1 MVWGQVPRCR
11 RLCRPRPLLLALV
24 VAICLFCQTLTPL
37 MSSSILSAVVN
48 GIAPSKLTKT
58 QQGRYKEVPPSGTR
72 CFLPGS
78 NSQTVKK
85 IDDSMLKYFGSHTR
99 RAILFAPPAHRE
111 TDLQLCQRILAKH
124 GYTVT
129 VLRNR
134 RLMED
139 PRHAGPYHSGITPW
153 DLLICLSSRK
163 NNGPGCIQIGDL
175 HHLEL
180 FQKVNV
186 LPEIQQFLC
195 RKEGLCQITRA
206 FPDLQ
211 LPVVTPEC
219 SSQPGLSRANNT
231 SNMSQDSEST
241 YKTHTDHLQ
250 HWWKQRTS
258 SQLNE
263 VSASPDHKNILKAQD
278 LSVIIKAYV
287 LVTSLTP
294 LRAFIYSTAT
304 VWHPPKKK
312 HFSIKLQK
320 FFEIFFRKSSPQQAF
335 NNMKESIS
343 KLLLVTEVFSES
355 SASGPNSLNHCSQCF
370 QMLTFDIGF
379 STSIYPVVLKVH
391 ENFDFQDEDESNIQ
405 DKTFKEFLFEDTFK
419 FLFSN
424 ESSTSSFMEALQK
437 IYGSTVNKDGTYHRE
452 DEQCL
457 SLEEI
462 NSIITFMKELKS
474 LGQFELLFPSAAPRI
489 QTLLRDLYHM
499 VDPMR
504 RLGSVLTVHWLL
516 SSLLEQ
522 FQFMTKEAHTS
533 LSQWR
538 SKKNSSNS
546 SQTIMKWLQP
556 RNSPQ
561 ENASPKQNIPFDF
574 KKNHEALLYSSKTKE
589 RQCSYDKDTL
599 SHIRQIFTSPQL
611 DLNPHFNPK
620 IKEYYAEV
628 PFDMVTVKIGAEP
641 SNCQCQVHLDEKK
654 GPSFANYPLGL
665 GLNKVIILVTDGSQP
680 SPQVVS
686 SYKITIYR
694 EDRPSLPLFDDY
706 MMCGFVQDCGSRIRP
721 EESCGLQPLSHEY
734 LSAISQTVFKTCE
747 AGDTKGQWIVP
758 CLSCSDNRTCDWRA
772 ITWQPHGCRHSVLAK
787 PELQRCVE
795 GRRILF
801 IGDST
806 NRGMMYYLIER
817 VNKTLQEWQKTH
829 DVKCYHNIN
838 EGKTFI
844 SYSYY
849 PQFWMN
855 ASQRPTFEKALEQL
869 LHRSR
874 PLENTDQ
881 TVLIVG
887 GVQWLNSNHLQI
899 IQKVLNRENL
909 SNILVI
915 IKSIGMGFHLPVD
928 GIHSLSQAEVQ
939 NLWNENLVILDTA
952 KNFGYEVVDTFV
964 ITMGRYKEFLQGKC
978 GCHFHE
984 VVKSNPSEESPQRTM
999 TLSRHYT
1006 LGKYFSSQSKPS
1018 QPQDS
1023 AADSQSPYHVRGPI
1037 NQVYSEILLSR
1048 LCASKRDLVST

>member
-1 MVWGQVPRCR
+1 MVCGQVPRCR
-11 RLCRPRPLLLALV
+11 RLCRPRPFLLALV
-24 VAICLFCQTLTPL
+24 VALCLFCQTLTPL
-37 MSSSILSAVVN
+37 MTSSILSAVVN
-48 GIAPSKLTKT
+48 GIAPNKLTKT
-58 QQGRYKEVPPSGTR
+58 QQGRYKEVSPSTIH

-78 NSQTVKK
+78 NSETVKK
-85 IDDSMLKYFGSHTR
+85 IDVSILQYFGSHTR
-99 RAILFAPPAHRE
+99 RAVLYAPAAHHEMDR
-111 TDLQLCQRILAKH
+111 QLYQRILAKH

-129 VLRNR
+129 VLENR
-134 RLMED
+134 RLVED
-139 PRHAGPYHSGITPW
+139 LRHEGPYHSGMTPW
-153 DLLICLSSRK
+153 DLFICLSSRR
-163 NNGPGCIQIGDL
+163 NGGTGCFQTEDL
-175 HHLEL
+175 RNLEL
-180 FQKVNV
+180 FQKVNL
-186 LPEIQQFLC
+186 LPEIQHFLC
-195 RKEGLCQITRA
+195 RKEGLCQITKA
-206 FPDLQ
+206 FSDLQ
-211 LPVVTPEC
+211 LPLVTPDC
-219 SSQPGLSRANNT
+219 SGQPGLSRASTARNV
-231 SNMSQDSEST
+231 SQGST
-241 YKTHTDHLQ
+241 ITEQARASHPQ
-250 HWWKQRTS
+250 HWWKQSMSTKLNQVSTTS
-258 SQLNE
+258 
-263 VSASPDHKNILKAQD
+263 DHKDILKAQD

-294 LRAFIYSTAT
+294 LRAFIHSTTT

-312 HFSIKLQK
+312 HFTIKLK
-320 FFEIFFRKSSPQQAF
+320 SFFEIFFRNSSPQQAF
-335 NNMKESIS
+335 NNMKEAIN
-343 KLLLVTEVFSES
+343 KLLLITEVFSKS
-355 SASGPNSLNHCSQCF
+355 SASGPNSFNRCSQCF

-379 STSIYPVVLKVH
+379 SMSIHPVVLKVH
-391 ENFDFQDEDESNIQ
+391 ENFDFQVENESTIQ
-405 DKTFKEFLFEDTFK
+405 DQISKELLFEDTFK
-419 FLFSN
+419 FLLSN
-424 ESSTSSFMEALQK
+424 ESSTSSFIEALQK
-437 IYGSTVNKDGTYHRE
+437 IYGSSVSKDGTYNRE
-452 DEQCL
+452 DEQCF
-457 SLEEI
+457 SLEQI
-462 NSIITFMKELKS
+462 NSIITFIKELKS
-474 LGQFELLFPSAAPRI
+474 LGQFELLFPSSAPKI
-489 QTLLRDLYHM
+489 QMLLHDLYRM

-504 RLGSVLTVHWLL
+504 RLNSVLTVHWLL
-516 SSLLEQ
+516 SSVLQQ
-522 FQFMTKEAHTS
+522 FQFMTKEAHTNLS
-533 LSQWR
+533 EWQLSQ
-538 SKKNSSNS
+538 
-546 SQTIMKWLQP
+546 
-556 RNSPQ
+556 
-561 ENASPKQNIPFDF
+561 ENMSPKQNVPSDF
-574 KKNHEALLYSSKTKE
+574 RKNHEALHYSSKTGE

-599 SHIRQIFTSPQL
+599 SHIRQIFTSPLL
-611 DLNPHFNPK
+611 DLNPQFNPK
-620 IKEYYAEV
+620 IREYYAEV

-641 SNCQCQVHLDEKK
+641 SNCQCHVHLDDKN
-654 GPSFANYPLGL
+654 GPSNANYPLGL
-665 GLNKVIILVTDGSQP
+665 GLNKVIILLTDDSQP
-680 SPQVVS
+680 SPEVVS

-706 MMCGFVQDCGSRIRP
+706 MMCGFVQDCASKIRP

-734 LSAISQTVFKTCE
+734 LSAISQTMFKTCE

-758 CLSCSDNRTCDWRA
+758 CLSCSDNRTCDWRE
-772 ITWQPHGCRHSVLAK
+772 ITWQPHGCRYSVLAK

-855 ASQRPTFEKALEQL
+855 ANQRPTFEKALEQL
-869 LHRSR
+869 LQRSR

-915 IKSIGMGFHLPVD
+915 VKSIGMGFHLPVD

-939 NLWNENLVILDTA
+939 NLWNENLIILDTA
-952 KNFGYEVVDTFV
+952 KNLGYEVVDTFV

-984 VVKSNPSEESPQRTM
+984 VVKSNPSEERPHITM

-1006 LGKYFSSQSKPS
+1006 LGKYFGSQSKPS
-1018 QPQDS
+1018 ELQDY
-1023 AADSQSPYHVRGPI
+1023 ATNSQSPYHVRGPI

-1048 LCASKRDLVST
+1048 LCANKREFVST

>member
-1 MVWGQVPRCR
+1 MVCGQVPRCR
-11 RLCRPRPLLLALV
+11 RLCRPRPFLLALV

-37 MSSSILSAVVN
+37 MTSSILSAVVH
-48 GIAPSKLTKT
+48 GIAPSKVTKT
-58 QQGRYKEVPPSGTR
+58 QQGRYKEVSPSTTH

-78 NSQTVKK
+78 NPQAVRK
-85 IDDSMLKYFGSHTR
+85 IDDSILQYFGSHTR
-99 RAILFAPPAHRE
+99 RAVLYAPPDHRE
-111 TDLQLCQRILAKH
+111 TERQLYHRILVKH

-129 VLRNR
+129 LLENR

-139 PRHAGPYHSGITPW
+139 PRHGGPYHSGISPW

-163 NNGPGCIQIGDL
+163 NDGTGCIQSNDL

-180 FQKVNV
+180 FQKVNL
-186 LPEIQQFLC
+186 LPEIQHFLC
-195 RKEGLCQITRA
+195 RKEGLCQITKA
-206 FPDLQ
+206 FSDLQ
-211 LPVVTPEC
+211 LPVITPEC
-219 SSQPGLSRANNT
+219 SGQPGLSKGSSA
-231 SNMSQDSEST
+231 SNVSQGDEST
-241 YKTHTDHLQ
+241 DKTRAAHLRY
-250 HWWKQRTS
+250 WWKQSTS
-258 SQLNE
+258 TKLNQ
-263 VSASPDHKNILKAQD
+263 VSASPSHKDILKAQD

-294 LRAFIYSTAT
+294 LRAFIHSTAT

-312 HFSIKLQK
+312 HFSVKLQR
-320 FFEIFFRKSSPQQAF
+320 FFEIFFKSSSPQQAF
-335 NNMKESIS
+335 NNMKEAIS
-343 KLLLVTEVFSES
+343 KLLLITEVVSES
-355 SASGPNSLNHCSQCF
+355 SASGPNYFNQCSQCF

-379 STSIYPVVLKVH
+379 GTSIYPVVLEVH
-391 ENFDFQDEDESNIQ
+391 ENFEFQDDNESNIQ
-405 DKTFKEFLFEDTFK
+405 DQAFKEFLFEDTFK
-419 FLFSN
+419 FLLSN
-424 ESSTSSFMEALQK
+424 ESSTSSFIEALQK
-437 IYGSTVNKDGTYHRE
+437 IYGSTVNKDRIYQRE

-457 SLEEI
+457 PLGEI
-462 NSIITFMKELKS
+462 NSMITFIKELKS
-474 LGQFELLFPSAAPRI
+474 LGHFELLFPSAAPKI

-522 FQFMTKEAHTS
+522 FQFMNKAPHPN
-533 LSQWR
+533 LSEWR
-538 SKKNSSNS
+538 SKKNSRNS

-556 RNSPQ
+556 RNSSQ
-561 ENASPKQNIPFDF
+561 EKASPKQNVPSDF
-574 KKNHEALLYSSKTKE
+574 RKNHEALHYSSKTKE
-589 RQCSYDKDTL
+589 RQCNYDKDTL

-611 DLNPHFNPK
+611 ELNPQFNPK

-665 GLNKVIILVTDGSQP
+665 GLNKIVVLVTDDSQP

-758 CLSCSDNRTCDWRA
+758 CLSCSDNRTCDWRE
-772 ITWQPHGCRHSVLAK
+772 ITWQPHGCRYPVLAK

-817 VNKTLQEWQKTH
+817 VNQTLQEWQKTH

-855 ASQRPTFEKALEQL
+855 ANQRPTFEKALEQL
-869 LHRSR
+869 LQRSR

-939 NLWNENLVILDTA
+939 NLWNENLLILDTA

-984 VVKSNPSEESPQRTM
+984 VVKSNPSEESPHITM

-1006 LGKYFSSQSKPS
+1006 RGKYFSSQSKPS
-1018 QPQDS
+1018 QLQDYS
-1023 AADSQSPYHVRGPI
+1023 TNSQSPYHVRGPI

-1048 LCASKRDLVST
+1048 LC

>member
-1 MVWGQVPRCR
+1 MVCGQVPRCR
-11 RLCRPRPLLLALV
+11 RLCRPRPFLLALV

-37 MSSSILSAVVN
+37 MTSSFLSAVVN
-48 GIAPSKLTKT
+48 GISPNKQTKM
-58 QQGRYKEVPPSGTR
+58 QQGRYKVSTSNTH
-72 CFLPGS
+72 CFLPVS
-78 NSQTVKK
+78 NAQTVKK
-85 IDDSMLKYFGSHTR
+85 IEESILQYFGSHTR
-99 RAILFAPPAHRE
+99 RAVLYAPPAHSKIER
-111 TDLQLCQRILAKH
+111 QICQRILAQR

-129 VLRNR
+129 VLENR
-134 RLMED
+134 RLTE
-139 PRHAGPYHSGITPW
+139 GPKHEGHYHSDLSPW

-163 NNGPGCIQIGDL
+163 TDGSSCFQIDDL
-175 HHLEL
+175 HHVEL
-180 FQKVNV
+180 FQKVNL
-186 LPEIQQFLC
+186 LPEIQHFLC
-195 RKEGLCQITRA
+195 RKEGLCKITKA
-206 FPDLQ
+206 FSELH
-211 LPVVTPEC
+211 LPIATLEC
-219 SSQPGLSRANNT
+219 SGHPGLSKASTT
-231 SNMSQDSEST
+231 SKMSQSWKSSD
-241 YKTHTDHLQ
+241 KTHTAHPWYLWNQ
-250 HWWKQRTS
+250 TNS
-258 SQLNE
+258 AQLNQL
-263 VSASPDHKNILKAQD
+263 SGPSDHKDILKAQD

-294 LRAFIYSTAT
+294 LRAFIHSTGT
-304 VWHPPKKK
+304 VWHPSKKK
-312 HFSIKLQK
+312 HFSVKLQR
-320 FFEIFFRKSSPQQAF
+320 FFEVFFKSSSPQQAF
-335 NNMKESIS
+335 NNMKEAIS
-343 KLLLVTEVFSES
+343 KLLLITEVFSES
-355 SASGPNSLNHCSQCF
+355 SASGPNSFNQCSQCF
-370 QMLTFDIGF
+370 QMLTFDIRF
-379 STSIYPVVLKVH
+379 NTSIYPVVLEVH
-391 ENFDFQDEDESNIQ
+391 DNFDFEDEDELNIQ
-405 DKTFKEFLFEDTFK
+405 DQTFREFLFEDTFK
-419 FLFSN
+419 FLLSN
-424 ESSTSSFMEALQK
+424 ETSTSSFIEALQN
-437 IYGSTVNKDGTYHRE
+437 IYGSTASKDGTYQKE

-462 NSIITFMKELKS
+462 NSINSFVKELKN

-489 QTLLRDLYHM
+489 QTLLQDLYRM

-516 SSLLEQ
+516 SSLLEK
-522 FQFMTKEAHTS
+522 FQFMTKESHTN
-533 LSQWR
+533 LTEWR
-538 SKKNSSNS
+538 SKKSSRNS
-546 SQTIMKWLQP
+546 SQTIVKWLKT
-556 RNSPQ
+556 RNSSP
-561 ENASPKQNIPFDF
+561 ENENIKRSAPFNLR
-574 KKNHEALLYSSKTKE
+574 KNQEALHYSSNTRE
-589 RQCSYDKDTL
+589 RRCSYDKDTL

-611 DLNPHFNPK
+611 DLNPQFNPR
-620 IKEYYAEV
+620 IKEYYTEV
-628 PFDMVTVKIGAEP
+628 PFDVVTVKIGAEP

-654 GPSFANYPLGL
+654 GPSIANYPLGL
-665 GLNKVIILVTDGSQP
+665 GLNKVIVLVTDDSQP

-734 LSAISQTVFKTCE
+734 LSAISQTMFKTCE

-758 CLSCSDNRTCDWRA
+758 CLSCSDNRTCDWRE
-772 ITWQPHGCRHSVLAK
+772 ITWQPHGCQYSVLAR
-787 PELQRCVE
+787 PELQQCVE

-817 VNKTLQEWQKTH
+817 VNETLQEWQKTH

-849 PQFWMN
+849 PQFWMSVN
-855 ASQRPTFEKALEQL
+855 ERPTFEKALEQL
-869 LHRSR
+869 LQRSR

-928 GIHSLSQAEVQ
+928 GIHSLSQTEVQ

-952 KNFGYEVVDTFV
+952 KNYGYEVVDTFV
-964 ITMGRYKEFLQGKC
+964 VTMGRYKEFLQGKC

-984 VVKSNPSEESPQRTM
+984 VVKSNPSEESPHITM
-999 TLSRHYT
+999 TLSKHYT
-1006 LGKYFSSQSKPS
+1006 LGKYISTQSKPS
-1018 QPQDS
+1018 QLQDY
-1023 AADSQSPYHVRGPI
+1023 ATNSQSPYHVRGPI

-1048 LCASKRDLVST
+1048 LCARRRKLVSK

>member
-1 MVWGQVPRCR
+1 
-11 RLCRPRPLLLALV
+11 
-24 VAICLFCQTLTPL
+24 
-37 MSSSILSAVVN
+37 
-48 GIAPSKLTKT
+48 
-58 QQGRYKEVPPSGTR
+58 
-72 CFLPGS
+72 FLIGDIS
-78 NSQTVKK
+78 
-85 IDDSMLKYFGSHTR
+85 
-99 RAILFAPPAHRE
+99 
-111 TDLQLCQRILAKH
+111 
-124 GYTVT
+124 
-129 VLRNR
+129 
-134 RLMED
+134 
-139 PRHAGPYHSGITPW
+139 PW

-163 NNGPGCIQIGDL
+163 NDGTGCIQIEDL

-180 FQKVNV
+180 FQKVNL
-186 LPEIQQFLC
+186 LPEIQHFLC
-195 RKEGLCQITRA
+195 RKEGLCQITKT
-206 FPDLQ
+206 FSDLQ
-211 LPVVTPEC
+211 LPVASPEC
-219 SSQPGLSRANNT
+219 SGQPGLPRASAT
-231 SNMSQDSEST
+231 SSVSQGGQSAGEARAARPR
-241 YKTHTDHLQ
+241 Y
-250 HWWKQRTS
+250 WWKRSASAQT
-258 SQLNE
+258 NW
-263 VSASPDHKNILKAQD
+263 VSASPDHKDILKAQD
-278 LSVIIKAYV
+278 FSVIIKAYV

-294 LRAFIYSTAT
+294 LRAFIHSTAT
-304 VWHPPKKK
+304 VWHPPKKN
-312 HFSIKLQK
+312 HFSVKLQR
-320 FFEIFFRKSSPQQAF
+320 FFEIFFKSSSPQQAF
-335 NNMKESIS
+335 SDMKEAIS
-343 KLLLVTEVFSES
+343 KLLLITEVFSES
-355 SASGPNSLNHCSQCF
+355 SASGPNSFSQCRQCF

-379 STSIYPVVLKVH
+379 GTSITPVVLEVH
-391 ENFDFQDEDESNIQ
+391 ENFDFQDDNESNIQ
-405 DKTFKEFLFEDTFK
+405 DQTFKEFLFEDTFK
-419 FLFSN
+419 LLLPN
-424 ESSTSSFMEALQK
+424 ESSTSSLIEALQK
-437 IYGSTVNKDGTYHRE
+437 IYGSAMTKDGTYHKD

-462 NSIITFMKELKS
+462 NSMITFIKELKS
-474 LGQFELLFPSAAPRI
+474 LGQFELLFPSAAPKI
-489 QTLLRDLYHM
+489 QTLLHDLYHM

-522 FQFMTKEAHTS
+522 FQFMTKEAHTN
-533 LSQWR
+533 LSEW
-538 SKKNSSNS
+538 NSS
-546 SQTIMKWLQP
+546 
-556 RNSPQ
+556 Q
-561 ENASPKQNIPFDF
+561 ENASPKQNVPSDSR
-574 KKNHEALLYSSKTKE
+574 KNHEALHYSSKTKE

-611 DLNPHFNPK
+611 DLNPQFNPK

-628 PFDMVTVKIGAEP
+628 PFDVVTVKIGAEP

-654 GPSFANYPLGL
+654 GPSIANYPLGL
-665 GLNKVIILVTDGSQP
+665 GLNKVIVLVTNDSQP
-680 SPQVVS
+680 KPQVVS

-758 CLSCSDNRTCDWRA
+758 CLSCSDNRTCDWRE
-772 ITWQPHGCRHSVLAK
+772 ITWQPHGCRYSVLAK

-795 GRRILF
+795 GRRSYLSFHPKILF

-855 ASQRPTFEKALEQL
+855 VNQRPTFEKALEQL
-869 LHRSR
+869 LQRSR

-939 NLWNENLVILDTA
+939 NLWNENLIILDTA

-984 VVKSNPSEESPQRTM
+984 VVKSNPPEKSPHITM

-1006 LGKYFSSQSKPS
+1006 LGKYFGSQSKPS
-1018 QPQDS
+1018 QLQDY
-1023 AADSQSPYHVRGPI
+1023 ATNSQSPYHVRGPI

-1048 LCASKRDLVST
+1048 LCASKREL

>member
-1 MVWGQVPRCR
+1 MVCGQVPRCR
-11 RLCRPRPLLLALV
+11 RLCRPRPFLLALV
-24 VAICLFCQTLTPL
+24 VALCLFCQTLTPL

-48 GIAPSKLTKT
+48 GIAPNKLTKT
-58 QQGRYKEVPPSGTR
+58 QQGRYKEVSPSTIH

-78 NSQTVKK
+78 NSETVKK
-85 IDDSMLKYFGSHTR
+85 IDVSILQYFGSHTR
-99 RAILFAPPAHRE
+99 RAVLYAPAAHHE
-111 TDLQLCQRILAKH
+111 TDRQLCQRILAKH

-129 VLRNR
+129 VLENR
-134 RLMED
+134 RLVED
-139 PRHAGPYHSGITPW
+139 LRHEGPYHSGMTPW
-153 DLLICLSSRK
+153 DLFICLSSRR
-163 NNGPGCIQIGDL
+163 NDGTGCFQTEDL
-175 HHLEL
+175 RNIEH
-180 FQKVNV
+180 FQKVNL
-186 LPEIQQFLC
+186 LPEIQHFLC
-195 RKEGLCQITRA
+195 RKEGLCQITKA
-206 FPDLQ
+206 FSDLQ
-211 LPVVTPEC
+211 LPLVTPDC
-219 SSQPGLSRANNT
+219 SGQPGLSKASTARNVSQGSTLTEQARA
-231 SNMSQDSEST
+231 S
-241 YKTHTDHLQ
+241 HPQ
-250 HWWKQRTS
+250 HWWKQSMSTKLNQVSTTS
-258 SQLNE
+258 
-263 VSASPDHKNILKAQD
+263 DHKDILKAQD

-294 LRAFIYSTAT
+294 LRAFIHSTTT

-312 HFSIKLQK
+312 HFTIKLK
-320 FFEIFFRKSSPQQAF
+320 RFFEIFFRNSSPQQAF
-335 NNMKESIS
+335 NNMKEAIN
-343 KLLLVTEVFSES
+343 KLLLITEVFSKS
-355 SASGPNSLNHCSQCF
+355 SASGPNSFNQCSQCF

-379 STSIYPVVLKVH
+379 SMSIHPVVLKVH
-391 ENFDFQDEDESNIQ
+391 ENFDFQVENESTIQ
-405 DKTFKEFLFEDTFK
+405 DQISKELLFEDTFK
-419 FLFSN
+419 FLLSN
-424 ESSTSSFMEALQK
+424 ESSTSSFIEALQK
-437 IYGSTVNKDGTYHRE
+437 IYGSSVTKDGTYNRE
-452 DEQCL
+452 DEQCF
-457 SLEEI
+457 SLEQI
-462 NSIITFMKELKS
+462 NSMITFIKELKS
-474 LGQFELLFPSAAPRI
+474 LGPFELLFPSSAPKI
-489 QTLLRDLYHM
+489 QMLLQDLYRM

-504 RLGSVLTVHWLL
+504 RLNSVLTVHWLL
-516 SSLLEQ
+516 SSVLQQ
-522 FQFMTKEAHTS
+522 FQFMNKEAHTNLS
-533 LSQWR
+533 EWQLSQ
-538 SKKNSSNS
+538 
-546 SQTIMKWLQP
+546 
-556 RNSPQ
+556 
-561 ENASPKQNIPFDF
+561 ENMSPKQNVPSDF
-574 KKNHEALLYSSKTKE
+574 RKNHEALHYSSKTGE

-611 DLNPHFNPK
+611 DLNPQFNPK
-620 IKEYYAEV
+620 IREYYAEV

-641 SNCQCQVHLDEKK
+641 SNCQCHVHLDDKN
-654 GPSFANYPLGL
+654 GPSNANYPLGL
-665 GLNKVIILVTDGSQP
+665 GLNKVIILLMDDSQP
-680 SPQVVS
+680 SPEVVS
-686 SYKITIYR
+686 SYRITIYR

-706 MMCGFVQDCGSRIRP
+706 MMCGFVQDCASKIRP

-747 AGDTKGQWIVP
+747 TGDTKGQWIVP
-758 CLSCSDNRTCDWRA
+758 CLSCSDNRTCDWRE
-772 ITWQPHGCRHSVLAK
+772 ITWQPHGCRYSVLAK

-855 ASQRPTFEKALEQL
+855 ANQRPTFEKALEQL
-869 LHRSR
+869 LQRSR

-915 IKSIGMGFHLPVD
+915 VKSIGMGFHLPVD

-939 NLWNENLVILDTA
+939 NLWNENLIILDTA
-952 KNFGYEVVDTFV
+952 KNLGYEVVDTFV

-984 VVKSNPSEESPQRTM
+984 VVKSNPSEERPHITM

-1006 LGKYFSSQSKPS
+1006 LGKYFGSQSKPS
-1018 QPQDS
+1018 QLQDYTTN
-1023 AADSQSPYHVRGPI
+1023 SQSPYHVRGPI

-1048 LCASKRDLVST
+1048 LCANKREFVST

>member
-1 MVWGQVPRCR
+1 MVCGQVPRCR
-11 RLCRPRPLLLALV
+11 RLCRPRPFLLALV

-37 MSSSILSAVVN
+37 MTSSILSAVVN
-48 GIAPSKLTKT
+48 GIAPNKLTKT
-58 QQGRYKEVPPSGTR
+58 QQGRYKEVSPSNTH

-85 IDDSMLKYFGSHTR
+85 IDDSILQYFGSHTR
-99 RAILFAPPAHRE
+99 RAVLYAPPAHHE
-111 TDLQLCQRILAKH
+111 TDRQLCQRILAKY

-129 VLRNR
+129 VLENR
-134 RLMED
+134 RLTED
-139 PRHAGPYHSGITPW
+139 PRLEGPYRSGTSPW

-163 NNGPGCIQIGDL
+163 NDGTGCIQMESL

-180 FQKVNV
+180 FQKVNL
-186 LPEIQQFLC
+186 LPEIQHFLC
-195 RKEGLCQITRA
+195 RKEGLCQITKA
-206 FPDLQ
+206 FSDLQ

-219 SSQPGLSRANNT
+219 SGQPGLSRASTASNISQGHEGTDKTRTAHLRYRRKQST
-231 SNMSQDSEST
+231 ST
-241 YKTHTDHLQ
+241 
-250 HWWKQRTS
+250 
-258 SQLNE
+258 QLNQ
-263 VSASPDHKNILKAQD
+263 VSASPGHMDILKAQD

-294 LRAFIYSTAT
+294 LRAFIHSTTT

-312 HFSIKLQK
+312 HFSVKLQR
-320 FFEIFFRKSSPQQAF
+320 FFEIFFKSSSPQQAF
-335 NNMKESIS
+335 NNMKEAIS
-343 KLLLVTEVFSES
+343 KLLLITEVFSES
-355 SASGPNSLNHCSQCF
+355 SASGQNSFNQCSQCF

-379 STSIYPVVLKVH
+379 GTSVYPVVLEVH
-391 ENFDFQDEDESNIQ
+391 DNFDFQDEDESNIQ
-405 DKTFKEFLFEDTFK
+405 DQTFKEFLFEDTFK
-419 FLFSN
+419 FLLSN
-424 ESSTSSFMEALQK
+424 ESSTSSFIEALQK
-437 IYGSTVNKDGTYHRE
+437 IYGSAVSKGGTYHRE

-462 NSIITFMKELKS
+462 NSMITFIKELKN
-474 LGQFELLFPSAAPRI
+474 LGQFELLFPSAAPKI
-489 QTLLRDLYHM
+489 QTLLRDIYHM

-522 FQFMTKEAHTS
+522 FQFMTKEAHTN
-533 LSQWR
+533 LSEW
-538 SKKNSSNS
+538 NS
-546 SQTIMKWLQP
+546 SQ
-556 RNSPQ
+556 
-561 ENASPKQNIPFDF
+561 ENANSKQNVPSDF
-574 KKNHEALLYSSKTKE
+574 RKNHEVLQNSSKTKE

-611 DLNPHFNPK
+611 DLNPQFNPK

-628 PFDMVTVKIGAEP
+628 PFDIVTVKIGAEP

-654 GPSFANYPLGL
+654 GPSIANYPLGL
-665 GLNKVIILVTDGSQP
+665 GLNKVIILVTDDSQP
-680 SPQVVS
+680 IPPVVS

-706 MMCGFVQDCGSRIRP
+706 MLCGFVQDCGSRIRP

-734 LSAISQTVFKTCE
+734 LSAISQTMFKTCE

-758 CLSCSDNRTCDWRA
+758 CLSCSDNRTCDWRE
-772 ITWQPHGCRHSVLAK
+772 ITWQPHGCQYSVLAK
-787 PELQRCVE
+787 SELQRCVE

-829 DVKCYHNIN
+829 DVKSYHNIN

-855 ASQRPTFEKALEQL
+855 TNQRPTFEKALEQL
-869 LHRSR
+869 LQRSR

-899 IQKVLNRENL
+899 VHKVLNRENL

-939 NLWNENLVILDTA
+939 NLWNENLIILDTA

-984 VVKSNPSEESPQRTM
+984 VVKSNPSEESPHVTM

-1006 LGKYFSSQSKPS
+1006 LGKYFGSQSKPS
-1018 QPQDS
+1018 QLQDY
-1023 AADSQSPYHVRGPI
+1023 ATNSQSPYHVRGPI

-1048 LCASKRDLVST
+1048 LCASKRELVST

>member
-1 MVWGQVPRCR
+1 MVCGQVPRCR
-11 RLCRPRPLLLALV
+11 RLCRPRPFLLALV
-24 VAICLFCQTLTPL
+24 VAVCLFCQTLTPL
-37 MSSSILSAVVN
+37 MTSSFLSAVIN
-48 GIAPSKLTKT
+48 GISPHKLSKT
-58 QQGRYKEVPPSGTR
+58 QPGRYKEVSASSTR
-72 CFLPGS
+72 CFFPVS
-78 NSQTVKK
+78 DTQAVRK
-85 IDDSMLKYFGSHTR
+85 IEDSILQYFGSHTR
-99 RAILFAPPAHRE
+99 RAILYAPPAHSKTER
-111 TDLQLCQRILAKH
+111 QLCEHILKKH
-124 GYTVT
+124 GYAVT
-129 VLRNR
+129 VLENR

-139 PRHAGPYHSGITPW
+139 LRHEGPYHSGISPW

-163 NNGPGCIQIGDL
+163 NGGTSCIQRDDL

-180 FQKVNV
+180 FQKVNL
-186 LPEIQQFLC
+186 LPEIQRFLC
-195 RKEGLCQITRA
+195 RKEGLCQITKV
-206 FPDLQ
+206 FSDLK
-211 LPVVTPEC
+211 LPVATPEC
-219 SSQPGLSRANNT
+219 SSRRGLSKASIT
-231 SNMSQDSEST
+231 SNITHGSKSNGR
-241 YKTHTDHLQ
+241 THTAHLRHLWSQ
-250 HWWKQRTS
+250 ANS
-258 SQLNE
+258 AQLNQ
-263 VSASPDHKNILKAQD
+263 VSASPDHKDIFKAQD
-278 LSVIIKAYV
+278 ISVIIKAYV

-294 LRAFIYSTAT
+294 LRAFIHSAAT

-312 HFSIKLQK
+312 HFSGKLQK
-320 FFEIFFRKSSPQQAF
+320 FFEMFFKSSSPQQAF
-335 NNMKESIS
+335 NNMKEAIS
-343 KLLLVTEVFSES
+343 KLLLVTEVFSEL
-355 SASGPNSLNHCSQCF
+355 SASGPSSFNQCSQCF

-379 STSIYPVVLKVH
+379 STSLHPIVLEVH
-391 ENFDFQDEDESNIQ
+391 ENFDFQDEEESNIQ
-405 DKTFKEFLFEDTFK
+405 DQTFKEVIFEDTFK
-419 FLFSN
+419 FILSN
-424 ESSTSSFMEALQK
+424 KSSTSSFKETLENV
-437 IYGSTVNKDGTYHRE
+437 YGLTVSKDGIYHKE

-462 NSIITFMKELKS
+462 SSIITFIKELKNI
-474 LGQFELLFPSAAPRI
+474 GQFELLFPSAAPKI

-516 SSLLEQ
+516 SSLLEK
-522 FQFMTKEAHTS
+522 FQFMTKEAHTN
-533 LSQWR
+533 LSEWR
-538 SKKNSSNS
+538 SKKSSRNSSITIMNWLQLRNS
-546 SQTIMKWLQP
+546 SQ
-556 RNSPQ
+556 
-561 ENASPKQNIPFDF
+561 ENARPKQNVPFNLR
-574 KKNHEALLYSSKTKE
+574 KNHEALFYSSKNKE

-611 DLNPHFNPK
+611 DLNPQFNPK

-654 GPSFANYPLGL
+654 GPSVANYPLGL
-665 GLNKVIILVTDGSQP
+665 GLNKVTVLVTDDSQP
-680 SPQVVS
+680 NPQVVS

-706 MMCGFVQDCGSRIRP
+706 MICGFVQDCGSQIHP

-734 LSAISQTVFKTCE
+734 LFRISQTVLKTCE

-772 ITWQPHGCRHSVLAK
+772 ITWQPHNCQHSVLAK

-817 VNKTLQEWQKTH
+817 VNETLQEWQKTH

-849 PQFWMN
+849 PQFWMT
-855 ASQRPTFEKALEQL
+855 AKQRPTFEKALEQL
-869 LHRSR
+869 LQRSR

-915 IKSIGMGFHLPVD
+915 IKSMGMGFHLPVD

-939 NLWNENLVILDTA
+939 NLWNENLAILDTA
-952 KNFGYEVVDTFV
+952 KNYGYEVVDTFV
-964 ITMGRYKEFLQGKC
+964 ITMGRYKEFLRGKC

-984 VVKSNPSEESPQRTM
+984 VVKSNPSEESPHITM

-1006 LGKYFSSQSKPS
+1006 LGKYFSSQSKLS
-1018 QPQDS
+1018 QLQDYS
-1023 AADSQSPYHVRGPI
+1023 TNSQSPYHVRGPI

-1048 LCASKRDLVST
+1048 LCASKRELVST

>member
-1 MVWGQVPRCR
+1 MVCGQVPRCR
-11 RLCRPRPLLLALV
+11 RLCRPRPFLLAIV

-37 MSSSILSAVVN
+37 ITSSILSAVVN
-48 GIAPSKLTKT
+48 GITSNKLTKT
-58 QQGRYKEVPPSGTR
+58 QQGRYKEVSPSTTH

-78 NSQTVKK
+78 NSQTLKK
-85 IDDSMLKYFGSHTR
+85 IDDSILQYFGSHTR
-99 RAILFAPPAHRE
+99 RAVLYAPPAHRE
-111 TDLQLCQRILAKH
+111 TDRQLCQRILEKH
-124 GYTVT
+124 RYTVT
-129 VLRNR
+129 VLENR
-134 RLMED
+134 RLVEN
-139 PRHAGPYHSGITPW
+139 PRHEGPYHSGINPW

-163 NNGPGCIQIGDL
+163 KAGAGCIQTEDL
-175 HHLEL
+175 HNLEL
-180 FQKVNV
+180 FQKVNL
-186 LPEIQQFLC
+186 LPEIQHFLC
-195 RKEGLCQITRA
+195 RKEGLCQITKA
-206 FPDLQ
+206 FSDLQ

-219 SSQPGLSRANNT
+219 SGQPGPSRASIT
-231 SNMSQDSEST
+231 SDVSQGSKST
-241 YKTHTDHLQ
+241 DKTRTSHLWHQ
-250 HWWKQRTS
+250 WKQHMS
-258 SQLNE
+258 AELNQ
-263 VSASPDHKNILKAQD
+263 VSASSEHKDILKAQD

-294 LRAFIYSTAT
+294 LRAFIHSTT
-304 VWHPPKKK
+304 SVWHPPKKK
-312 HFSIKLQK
+312 HFTIKLQR
-320 FFEIFFRKSSPQQAF
+320 FFDIFFKNSSPQQAF
-335 NNMKESIS
+335 NNMKEAIS
-343 KLLLVTEVFSES
+343 KLLLITEVFSES
-355 SASGPNSLNHCSQCF
+355 SASGPNSFNQCSQCF

-379 STSIYPVVLKVH
+379 SMSMYPLVLEVH
-391 ENFDFQDEDESNIQ
+391 ENFDFQDEDESTIQ
-405 DKTFKEFLFEDTFK
+405 DQTFKELIFEDTFK
-419 FLFSN
+419 FLLSN
-424 ESSTSSFMEALQK
+424 ESSTSSFIEALQK
-437 IYGSTVNKDGTYHRE
+437 IYGSTVSKDGKYHRE
-452 DEQCL
+452 DEQCF
-457 SLEEI
+457 SLKEI
-462 NSIITFMKELKS
+462 NSMITFIKELKS
-474 LGQFELLFPSAAPRI
+474 LGQFELLFPSAAPKI
-489 QTLLRDLYHM
+489 QTLLRDLYRM

-504 RLGSVLTVHWLL
+504 RLGSVLTMHWLL

-522 FQFMTKEAHTS
+522 FQFMTKEAHTNIS
-533 LSQWR
+533 EWL
-538 SKKNSSNS
+538 S
-546 SQTIMKWLQP
+546 SQGN
-556 RNSPQ
+556 R
-561 ENASPKQNIPFDF
+561 SPKQNVPSDSR
-574 KKNHEALLYSSKTKE
+574 KSHKALHYSSKTKE
-589 RQCSYDKDTL
+589 RQCSHDKDTL

-611 DLNPHFNPK
+611 DLNPQFNPK

-641 SNCQCQVHLDEKK
+641 SNCQCQVHLDDKK
-654 GPSFANYPLGL
+654 GPSSANYPLGL
-665 GLNKVIILVTDGSQP
+665 GLNKVIILVTDDSQP

-706 MMCGFVQDCGSRIRP
+706 MMCGFVQDCGSKIHP

-734 LSAISQTVFKTCE
+734 LSAISQTVLKTCE

-758 CLSCSDNRTCDWRA
+758 CLSCSDNRTCDWRE
-772 ITWQPHGCRHSVLAK
+772 ITWQPHGCRYSVLAK

-838 EGKTFI
+838 EGKTFV

-855 ASQRPTFEKALEQL
+855 ANQRPTFENALEQL
-869 LHRSR
+869 LQRSR

-899 IQKVLNRENL
+899 IQKVLSRENL

-928 GIHSLSQAEVQ
+928 GIHSLSQAQIQ

-952 KNFGYEVVDTFV
+952 KNLGYEVVDTFV

-984 VVKSNPSEESPQRTM
+984 VVKSNPSEERPHITV

-1006 LGKYFSSQSKPS
+1006 LGKYFGGQSKPS
-1018 QPQDS
+1018 QLQDY
-1023 AADSQSPYHVRGPI
+1023 ATNSQSPYHVRGPI

-1048 LCASKRDLVST
+1048 LCASKRELVST

>member
-1 MVWGQVPRCR
+1 MVCGQVPRCR
-11 RLCRPRPLLLALV
+11 RLCRPRPFLLALV
-24 VAICLFCQTLTPL
+24 VAVCLFCQTLTPL

-58 QQGRYKEVPPSGTR
+58 QQGRYKEVSPSNTH

-85 IDDSMLKYFGSHTR
+85 INESILQYFGSRTR
-99 RAILFAPPAHRE
+99 RAVLYAPPAHRE
-111 TDLQLCQRILAKH
+111 TDRQLCQRILAKH

-129 VLRNR
+129 VLENR

-139 PRHAGPYHSGITPW
+139 PRLEGPYHSGISPW

-163 NNGPGCIQIGDL
+163 NDDTGCIQIEDL

-180 FQKVNV
+180 FQKVNL
-186 LPEIQQFLC
+186 LPEIQHFLC
-195 RKEGLCQITRA
+195 RKEGLCQIKKA
-206 FPDLQ
+206 FSDLQ

-219 SSQPGLSRANNT
+219 SSQPGLSRASAS
-231 SNMSQDSEST
+231 SNVSQGSEST
-241 YKTHTDHLQ
+241 DKTHTAHLQ
-250 HWWKQRTS
+250 YWWKQSTS
-258 SQLNE
+258 AQLNQ
-263 VSASPDHKNILKAQD
+263 VSASPDHKGILKAQD

-294 LRAFIYSTAT
+294 LRAFIHSTTT
-304 VWHPPKKK
+304 VWHPPKKQ
-312 HFSIKLQK
+312 HFSVKLQR
-320 FFEIFFRKSSPQQAF
+320 FFEIFFKSSSPQHAF
-335 NNMKESIS
+335 NNMKEAIS
-343 KLLLVTEVFSES
+343 KLLLITEVFSES
-355 SASGPNSLNHCSQCF
+355 SASGPNSFNQCSQCF

-379 STSIYPVVLKVH
+379 GTSIYPVVLEVH
-391 ENFDFQDEDESNIQ
+391 ENFDFQDEDEANIQ
-405 DKTFKEFLFEDTFK
+405 DQTFKEFLLEDTFK
-419 FLFSN
+419 FLLSN
-424 ESSTSSFMEALQK
+424 VSSTSSFIEALQK
-437 IYGSTVNKDGTYHRE
+437 IYGSAVSKDGTYHRE

-462 NSIITFMKELKS
+462 NSVITFIKELKS
-474 LGQFELLFPSAAPRI
+474 LGQFELLFPSAAPKI

-504 RLGSVLTVHWLL
+504 RLGSVLTVHLLL

-522 FQFMTKEAHTS
+522 FQFMTEEAHTN
-533 LSQWR
+533 LSEWR
-538 SKKNSSNS
+538 SKKNSRNS
-546 SQTIMKWLQP
+546 SQTIMKSLQP
-556 RNSPQ
+556 RNSQ
-561 ENASPKQNIPFDF
+561 ENASPKQNVPSGFR
-574 KKNHEALLYSSKTKE
+574 KNHEALHYSSKTKE

-611 DLNPHFNPK
+611 DLNPQFNPK

-641 SNCQCQVHLDEKK
+641 SNCQCRVHLDEKK
-654 GPSFANYPLGL
+654 GPSIANYPLGL
-665 GLNKVIILVTDGSQP
+665 GLNKVIILVTDDSQP
-680 SPQVVS
+680 SPQLVS

-706 MMCGFVQDCGSRIRP
+706 MICGFVQDCGSRIRP
-721 EESCGLQPLSHEY
+721 EESCGLQPLSPEY

-758 CLSCSDNRTCDWRA
+758 CLSCSDNRTCDWRE
-772 ITWQPHGCRHSVLAK
+772 ITWQPHGCRYSVLAK

-855 ASQRPTFEKALEQL
+855 TNQRPTFEKALEQL
-869 LHRSR
+869 LQRSR

-939 NLWNENLVILDTA
+939 NLWNENLIILDTA

-984 VVKSNPSEESPQRTM
+984 VVKSNPSEESPHITM

-1006 LGKYFSSQSKPS
+1006 LGKYLGSQSKPS
-1018 QPQDS
+1018 QLQDY
-1023 AADSQSPYHVRGPI
+1023 ATNSQSPYHVRGPI

-1048 LCASKRDLVST
+1048 LCASKRELVST

>member
-1 MVWGQVPRCR
+1 MVCGQVPRCR
-11 RLCRPRPLLLALV
+11 RLCRPRPFLLALV

-37 MSSSILSAVVN
+37 MTSSILSAVIN
-48 GIAPSKLTKT
+48 GIAPNKLTKT
-58 QQGRYKEVPPSGTR
+58 QQGRYKEVSPSNTH

-85 IDDSMLKYFGSHTR
+85 INDSILQYFRSHTR
-99 RAILFAPPAHRE
+99 RAVLYAPPAHRE
-111 TDLQLCQRILAKH
+111 TDRQLCQRILAKH

-129 VLRNR
+129 VLENR

-139 PRHAGPYHSGITPW
+139 PRLEGPYHSRVSPW
-153 DLLICLSSRK
+153 DILICLSSRK
-163 NNGPGCIQIGDL
+163 NDGTGCIQIEEL

-180 FQKVNV
+180 FQKVNL
-186 LPEIQQFLC
+186 LPEIQHFLC
-195 RKEGLCQITRA
+195 RKEGLCQITKA
-206 FPDLQ
+206 FSDLQ
-211 LPVVTPEC
+211 LPIITPEC
-219 SSQPGLSRANNT
+219 TGRPGLSRAST
-231 SNMSQDSEST
+231 VSNMSLGGEST
-241 YKTHTDHLQ
+241 DRTRTAHLQ
-250 HWWKQRTS
+250 YWWKQS
-258 SQLNE
+258 MSKQLNQ
-263 VSASPDHKNILKAQD
+263 VSASLDHKDILKAQD
-278 LSVIIKAYV
+278 VSVIIKAYV

-294 LRAFIYSTAT
+294 LRAFIHSTAT
-304 VWHPPKKK
+304 VWNPPKKK
-312 HFSIKLQK
+312 HFSVKLK
-320 FFEIFFRKSSPQQAF
+320 RFFEIFFKSSSPQQAF
-335 NNMKESIS
+335 NNMKEAIS
-343 KLLLVTEVFSES
+343 KLLLITEVFSES
-355 SASGPNSLNHCSQCF
+355 SASGPNSFNQCRQCF
-370 QMLTFDIGF
+370 QMLTFDMGF
-379 STSIYPVVLKVH
+379 GTSTYPVVLEVH

-405 DKTFKEFLFEDTFK
+405 DQTFKEFLLEDTFK
-419 FLFSN
+419 FLLSN
-424 ESSTSSFMEALQK
+424 ETSTSSFMEALQK
-437 IYGSTVNKDGTYHRE
+437 IYGSPVSKDGTYHKE

-462 NSIITFMKELKS
+462 NSMLTFIKELKN
-474 LGQFELLFPSAAPRI
+474 LGQFELLFPSAAPKI

-516 SSLLEQ
+516 SSMLEQ
-522 FQFMTKEAHTS
+522 FQLMTKETHTNPS
-533 LSQWR
+533 EWNFS
-538 SKKNSSNS
+538 
-546 SQTIMKWLQP
+546 
-556 RNSPQ
+556 Q
-561 ENASPKQNIPFDF
+561 ENESPKQNVPSDF
-574 KKNHEALLYSSKTKE
+574 KKNHEALHYSSKTKE

-611 DLNPHFNPK
+611 DLNPRFNPK

-654 GPSFANYPLGL
+654 GPSIANYPLGL
-665 GLNKVIILVTDGSQP
+665 GLNKVIILVTDDLQP

-758 CLSCSDNRTCDWRA
+758 CLSCSDNRTCDWRE
-772 ITWQPHGCRHSVLAK
+772 ITWQPHGCRYSVLAK

-829 DVKCYHNIN
+829 DVKCYQNIN

-855 ASQRPTFEKALEQL
+855 ANQRPTFEKALEQL
-869 LHRSR
+869 L
-874 PLENTDQ
+874 Q
-881 TVLIVG
+881 
-887 GVQWLNSNHLQI
+887 
-899 IQKVLNRENL
+899 RENL

-939 NLWNENLVILDTA
+939 NLWNENLIILDTA

-984 VVKSNPSEESPQRTM
+984 VVKSNPSEESPHITM

-1018 QPQDS
+1018 QLEDY
-1023 AADSQSPYHVRGPI
+1023 ARNSQSPYHVRGPI

>member
-48 GIAPSKLTKT
+48 GIAPSKLKKT

-85 IDDSMLKYFGSHTR
+85 IDDSILKYFGSRTR
-99 RAILFAPPAHRE
+99 RAILVAPPAHRE

-129 VLRNR
+129 VLGNS

-139 PRHAGPYHSGITPW
+139 PRHAGPYHSGISPW

-163 NNGPGCIQIGDL
+163 NDGPGCIQIGDL

-195 RKEGLCQITRA
+195 RKEGLCQITKA
-206 FPDLQ
+206 FSDLQ

-219 SSQPGLSRANNT
+219 SSQPGLSRASDANNV
-231 SNMSQDSEST
+231 SQDSEST
-241 YKTHTDHLQ
+241 YKIHTDHLQ

-258 SQLNE
+258 SQLNKI
-263 VSASPDHKNILKAQD
+263 SASPDHKNILKAED

-294 LRAFIYSTAT
+294 LRAFIHSTAT

-312 HFSIKLQK
+312 HFSIKLQR
-320 FFEIFFRKSSPQQAF
+320 FFQIFFRNSSPQQAF
-335 NNMKESIS
+335 NNMKEAIS

-355 SASGPNSLNHCSQCF
+355 SASGPNSLNQCSQCF

-405 DKTFKEFLFEDTFK
+405 DKTFKEFLFEDTLK

-437 IYGSTVNKDGTYHRE
+437 IYGSTVSKDGTYHRE

-462 NSIITFMKELKS
+462 NSIITFIKELKS

-522 FQFMTKEAHTS
+522 FQFMTKETHTS
-533 LSQWR
+533 LSQW
-538 SKKNSSNS
+538 NSS
-546 SQTIMKWLQP
+546 
-556 RNSPQ
+556 Q
-561 ENASPKQNIPFDF
+561 ENASPKQNIPSDF
-574 KKNHEALLYSSKTKE
+574 KKNREALHYSNKTKE

-706 MMCGFVQDCGSRIRP
+706 MMCGFVQDCGSRIHP

-772 ITWQPHGCRHSVLAK
+772 ITWQPHGCRYSALAK

-952 KNFGYEVVDTFV
+952 KKFGYEVVDTFV

-984 VVKSNPSEESPQRTM
+984 VVKSNPSGESPHRTM
-999 TLSRHYT
+999 TLPRHYM

-1018 QPQDS
+1018 QLQDS
-1023 AADSQSPYHVRGPI
+1023 ATDSQSPYHVRGPI
-1037 NQVYSEILLSR
+1037 NEVYSEILLSR
-1048 LCASKRDLVST
+1048 LCASKRELVST

>member
-1 MVWGQVPRCR
+1 RNQ
-11 RLCRPRPLLLALV
+11 
-24 VAICLFCQTLTPL
+24 
-37 MSSSILSAVVN
+37 LSA
-48 GIAPSKLTKT
+48 P
-58 QQGRYKEVPPSGTR
+58 
-72 CFLPGS
+72 
-78 NSQTVKK
+78 
-85 IDDSMLKYFGSHTR
+85 
-99 RAILFAPPAHRE
+99 
-111 TDLQLCQRILAKH
+111 
-124 GYTVT
+124 
-129 VLRNR
+129 
-134 RLMED
+134 
-139 PRHAGPYHSGITPW
+139 
-153 DLLICLSSRK
+153 
-163 NNGPGCIQIGDL
+163 
-175 HHLEL
+175 
-180 FQKVNV
+180 
-186 LPEIQQFLC
+186 
-195 RKEGLCQITRA
+195 
-206 FPDLQ
+206 
-211 LPVVTPEC
+211 
-219 SSQPGLSRANNT
+219 
-231 SNMSQDSEST
+231 
-241 YKTHTDHLQ
+241 
-250 HWWKQRTS
+250 
-258 SQLNE
+258 
-263 VSASPDHKNILKAQD
+263 PDHKDILKGQD

-294 LRAFIYSTAT
+294 LRAFIHSTTT

-312 HFSIKLQK
+312 HFSVKLQR
-320 FFEIFFRKSSPQQAF
+320 FFEIFFKSSSPQQAF
-335 NNMKESIS
+335 NNMKEAIS
-343 KLLLVTEVFSES
+343 KLLLITEVFTES
-355 SASGPNSLNHCSQCF
+355 SASGPNSFNQCSQCF
-370 QMLTFDIGF
+370 QMLTFDVGF
-379 STSIYPVVLKVH
+379 GTSIYPVVLEVH
-391 ENFDFQDEDESNIQ
+391 ENFDFEDQDESNIQ
-405 DKTFKEFLFEDTFK
+405 DQTLKQFIFEDTLK
-419 FLFSN
+419 FLLSN
-424 ESSTSSFMEALQK
+424 ESSTSSFIEALQK
-437 IYGSTVNKDGTYHRE
+437 IYESTVSKDGIYHRE

-462 NSIITFMKELKS
+462 NSMVTFIKELKS
-474 LGQFELLFPSAAPRI
+474 LGQFELLFPSATPKV
-489 QTLLRDLYHM
+489 QTLLRDLYQM

-504 RLGSVLTVHWLL
+504 RLGSVLTLHWLL

-522 FQFMTKEAHTS
+522 FQFMTKEAQIN
-533 LSQWR
+533 LSEW
-538 SKKNSSNS
+538 
-546 SQTIMKWLQP
+546 
-556 RNSPQ
+556 
-561 ENASPKQNIPFDF
+561 
-574 KKNHEALLYSSKTKE
+574 KNHEDLEHEIIVSVYLSALHYSTKTEE
-589 RQCSYDKDTL
+589 RECSYDKDTL

-611 DLNPHFNPK
+611 DLNPQFNPK
-620 IKEYYAEV
+620 IKEYYVEV
-628 PFDMVTVKIGAEP
+628 PFDTVTVKIGAEP
-641 SNCQCQVHLDEKK
+641 SNCQCQVHLDEKR
-654 GPSFANYPLGL
+654 GPSIANYPLGL
-665 GLNKVIILVTDGSQP
+665 GLNKVIILVTDDLQP

-734 LSAISQTVFKTCE
+734 LSAISQTMFKTCE

-758 CLSCSDNRTCDWRA
+758 CLSCSDNRTCDWRE
-772 ITWQPHGCRHSVLAK
+772 ITWAPPYSVLAK
-787 PELQRCVE
+787 PELQRCVD
-795 GRRILF
+795 GRRKYLFFFHPKILF

-849 PQFWMN
+849 PQFWMSAN
-855 ASQRPTFEKALEQL
+855 ERPTFEKALEQL
-869 LHRSR
+869 LQRSR
-874 PLENTDQ
+874 PLENTEQ

-984 VVKSNPSEESPQRTM
+984 VVKSNPSEESPHVTM
-999 TLSRHYT
+999 TLSRHYA

-1018 QPQDS
+1018 QLQDYTTN
-1023 AADSQSPYHVRGPI
+1023 SQSPYHVRGPI

-1048 LCASKRDLVST
+1048 LCASRREL

>member
-1 MVWGQVPRCR
+1 MLCGQVPRCR
-11 RLCRPRPLLLALV
+11 RLCRPRPFLLALV

-37 MSSSILSAVVN
+37 MTGSMLSAVVN
-48 GIAPSKLTKT
+48 RIAPSKLTKT
-58 QQGRYKEVPPSGTR
+58 QQGRYKEVSPSKPR
-72 CFLPGS
+72 CFFPSS
-78 NSQTVKK
+78 NSQTLKE
-85 IDDSMLKYFGSHTR
+85 INDSILHYFGGHRR
-99 RAILFAPPAHRE
+99 RAVLYAPPAHRE
-111 TDLQLCQRILAKH
+111 TDRQLCQRILAQH

-129 VLRNR
+129 VLENR

-139 PRHAGPYHSGITPW
+139 PRHEGPYHSGVSPW
-153 DLLICLSSRK
+153 DLLICLSSRR
-163 NNGPGCIQIGDL
+163 NDDAGCIQIEDL

-180 FQKVNV
+180 FQKVNL
-186 LPEIQQFLC
+186 LPAIQHFLC
-195 RKEGLCQITRA
+195 REEGLCQITKA
-206 FPDLQ
+206 FSDLQ

-219 SSQPGLSRANNT
+219 SSQPGLSRASTTGNT
-231 SNMSQDSEST
+231 SQGREIID
-241 YKTHTDHLQ
+241 KTRTARLQ
-250 HWWKQRTS
+250 HWWKQSRNTH
-258 SQLNE
+258 LNHIT
-263 VSASPDHKNILKAQD
+263 ASPDHKDTLKAHD
-278 LSVIIKAYV
+278 LSVIKAYV

-294 LRAFIYSTAT
+294 LRAFIHSTTT

-312 HFSIKLQK
+312 RFSIKLQR
-320 FFEIFFRKSSPQQAF
+320 FFEIFFKSTSPQQAF
-335 NNMKESIS
+335 NNMKEAIS
-343 KLLLVTEVFSES
+343 KLLLITEVFSES
-355 SASGPNSLNHCSQCF
+355 SASGPNSFKQCSQCF

-379 STSIYPVVLKVH
+379 VTSMYPVVLKVH
-391 ENFDFQDEDESNIQ
+391 ENFHFQDEDEPNIQ
-405 DKTFKEFLFEDTFK
+405 DQTFKESLFEDTFK
-419 FLFSN
+419 FLLSN
-424 ESSTSSFMEALQK
+424 ESSTSSFKEALQK
-437 IYGSTVNKDGTYHRE
+437 IYGSTVSKDGTYHRE

-457 SLEEI
+457 SLEEM
-462 NSIITFMKELKS
+462 NSVITFVKELKS
-474 LGQFELLFPSAAPRI
+474 LGQFELLFPSASPKI
-489 QTLLRDLYHM
+489 QTLLHDLYHM
-499 VDPMR
+499 VDPVE
-504 RLGSVLTVHWLL
+504 RLDSVLTVHWLL

-522 FQFMTKEAHTS
+522 LMAKEAHTH
-533 LSQWR
+533 LLER
-538 SKKNSSNS
+538 NS
-546 SQTIMKWLQP
+546 SQ
-556 RNSPQ
+556 
-561 ENASPKQNIPFDF
+561 ENVNAKQNVPSDF
-574 KKNHEALLYSSKTKE
+574 RKNHEALHYSSVTKE

-654 GPSFANYPLGL
+654 GPSIANYPLGL
-665 GLNKVIILVTDGSQP
+665 GLNKVIVLVTDDSQP

-694 EDRPSLPLFDDY
+694 EDRPSLPLFEDY

-734 LSAISQTVFKTCE
+734 LAAISQTMFKTCE
-747 AGDTKGQWIVP
+747 AGDMKGQWIVP
-758 CLSCSDNRTCDWRA
+758 CLSCSDNRTCDWRE
-772 ITWQPHGCRHSVLAK
+772 ITWQPHGCQHTVLAK

-829 DVKCYHNIN
+829 DIKCYHNIN

-849 PQFWMN
+849 PQFWMK

-869 LHRSR
+869 LQRSR

-899 IQKVLNRENL
+899 IQKVLDRENL

-939 NLWNENLVILDTA
+939 NLWNENLIILDTA

-984 VVKSNPSEESPQRTM
+984 VVKSNPSEESPHITI
-999 TLSRHYT
+999 TLSKHYT
-1006 LGKYFSSQSKPS
+1006 LGKYFGSQSKPL
-1018 QPQDS
+1018 QLLDY
-1023 AADSQSPYHVRGPI
+1023 AKNSQSPYHVRGPI

-1048 LCASKRDLVST
+1048 LCAGKRELAST

>member
-1 MVWGQVPRCR
+1 MVCGHVPRCR
-11 RLCRPRPLLLALV
+11 RLCRPRPFLLALV
-24 VAICLFCQTLTPL
+24 VAVCLFCQTLTPL
-37 MSSSILSAVVN
+37 TTSILSAVVN
-48 GIAPSKLTKT
+48 GIAPNKLTKT
-58 QQGRYKEVPPSGTR
+58 QQGRYKEVPPSDVH

-85 IDDSMLKYFGSHTR
+85 IDDSILQYFGSHTR
-99 RAILFAPPAHRE
+99 RAVLYTPPAHRE
-111 TDLQLCQRILAKH
+111 TDRQLCQRILAKY

-129 VLRNR
+129 VFENRTLR
-134 RLMED
+134 ED
-139 PRHAGPYHSGITPW
+139 PRHEGPYHSGTSPW

-163 NNGPGCIQIGDL
+163 NEGTGCIQIEDL

-180 FQKVNV
+180 FQKVNL
-186 LPEIQQFLC
+186 LPEIQHFLC
-195 RKEGLCQITRA
+195 RKEGLCQITKA
-206 FPDLQ
+206 FSDLQ
-211 LPVVTPEC
+211 LPVISPEC
-219 SSQPGLSRANNT
+219 SGQPGLSRASAT
-231 SNMSQDSEST
+231 SNVSQGSEST
-241 YKTHTDHLQ
+241 DKTRTAHLRY
-250 HWWKQRTS
+250 WWKQSGS
-258 SQLNE
+258 SELNK
-263 VSASPDHKNILKAQD
+263 VSGSPDHKDVLKAQD
-278 LSVIIKAYV
+278 ISVIIKAYV

-294 LRAFIYSTAT
+294 LRAFIHSTAT

-312 HFSIKLQK
+312 HFSVKLQS
-320 FFEIFFRKSSPQQAF
+320 FFEIFFKSSSPQQAF
-335 NNMKESIS
+335 NNMKEAIS
-343 KLLLVTEVFSES
+343 KLLLITEVFSES
-355 SASGPNSLNHCSQCF
+355 SASGPKYFSQCRQCF

-379 STSIYPVVLKVH
+379 GTSIYPVVLEVH

-405 DKTFKEFLFEDTFK
+405 DQTFKELLFEDTFK
-419 FLFSN
+419 FLLSN
-424 ESSTSSFMEALQK
+424 ESSTSSFIEALQK
-437 IYGSTVNKDGTYHRE
+437 IYGSAVSKDGTYHKE

-462 NSIITFMKELKS
+462 NSMITFIKELKS
-474 LGQFELLFPSAAPRI
+474 LGQFELLFPSTAPEI
-489 QTLLRDLYHM
+489 QTLLHDLYHM

-522 FQFMTKEAHTS
+522 FQFMTKEAHTN
-533 LSQWR
+533 LSEW
-538 SKKNSSNS
+538 NSS
-546 SQTIMKWLQP
+546 
-556 RNSPQ
+556 Q
-561 ENASPKQNIPFDF
+561 ENASRRQNVPSDF
-574 KKNHEALLYSSKTKE
+574 RKNHE
-589 RQCSYDKDTL
+589 DKDTL

-611 DLNPHFNPK
+611 DLNPQFNPK

-654 GPSFANYPLGL
+654 GPSIANYPLGL
-665 GLNKVIILVTDGSQP
+665 GLNRVIVLVTDDSQP
-680 SPQVVS
+680 KPQVVS
-686 SYKITIYR
+686 SYKITIFR

-734 LSAISQTVFKTCE
+734 LSAITQTVFKTCE

-758 CLSCSDNRTCDWRA
+758 CLSCSDNRTCDWRE
-772 ITWQPHGCRHSVLAK
+772 ITWQPHGCRYSVLAK

-795 GRRILF
+795 GRKILF

-855 ASQRPTFEKALEQL
+855 ANQRPTFEKALEQL
-869 LHRSR
+869 LQRSR

-984 VVKSNPSEESPQRTM
+984 VVKSNPSEESPHITM

-1006 LGKYFSSQSKPS
+1006 LGKYFGSQSKPS
-1018 QPQDS
+1018 QLQDY
-1023 AADSQSPYHVRGPI
+1023 ATNSQSPYHVRGPI

-1048 LCASKRDLVST
+1048 LCASKKKLVST

>member
-1 MVWGQVPRCR
+1 MVCGQVPRCR
-11 RLCRPRPLLLALV
+11 RLCRPRPFLLALV

-37 MSSSILSAVVN
+37 MTSSILSAVVN
-48 GIAPSKLTKT
+48 GVAPNKLTKT
-58 QQGRYKEVPPSGTR
+58 QQGRYKVSPSNTH
-72 CFLPGS
+72 CFLPGI

-85 IDDSMLKYFGSHTR
+85 IDDSILQYFGSHTR
-99 RAILFAPPAHRE
+99 RAVVYAPPAHRE
-111 TDLQLCQRILAKH
+111 SDRQLCQRILTKH

-129 VLRNR
+129 VLENR

-139 PRHAGPYHSGITPW
+139 PRHEGPYHSGISPW

-163 NNGPGCIQIGDL
+163 NDGTDCIQIEDL

-180 FQKVNV
+180 FQKVNL
-186 LPEIQQFLC
+186 LPEVQHFLC
-195 RKEGLCQITRA
+195 RKEGLCQIKKA
-206 FPDLQ
+206 FSDLQ

-219 SSQPGLSRANNT
+219 SDQPGLPRANT
-231 SNMSQDSEST
+231 ASNISQGSEST
-241 YKTHTDHLQ
+241 DETHAAHLPY
-250 HWWKQRTS
+250 WWKQSRS
-258 SQLNE
+258 AQLNQ
-263 VSASPDHKNILKAQD
+263 VSASPDHKDILKAQD
-278 LSVIIKAYV
+278 ISVIIKAYV

-294 LRAFIYSTAT
+294 LRAFIHSTTT

-312 HFSIKLQK
+312 HFSIKLQR
-320 FFEIFFRKSSPQQAF
+320 FFEIFFKSSSPQQAF
-335 NNMKESIS
+335 NNMKEAIS
-343 KLLLVTEVFSES
+343 KLLLITEVFSES
-355 SASGPNSLNHCSQCF
+355 SASGPNSFNQCSQCF

-379 STSIYPVVLKVH
+379 GTSIYPVVLEVH
-391 ENFDFQDEDESNIQ
+391 ENFDFQDDESNTQ
-405 DKTFKEFLFEDTFK
+405 DQTFKEFLFEDTFK
-419 FLFSN
+419 FLLSN
-424 ESSTSSFMEALQK
+424 ESSTFSFIEALQK
-437 IYGSTVNKDGTYHRE
+437 IYGSTVSKDGTYHRE

-462 NSIITFMKELKS
+462 NSMITFIKELKS
-474 LGQFELLFPSAAPRI
+474 LGQFELLFPSAAPKI
-489 QTLLRDLYHM
+489 QTFLRDLYHM

-522 FQFMTKEAHTS
+522 FQFMTKEANTN
-533 LSQWR
+533 LSEW
-538 SKKNSSNS
+538 NS
-546 SQTIMKWLQP
+546 
-556 RNSPQ
+556 Q
-561 ENASPKQNIPFDF
+561 ENASPKKNVPSDF
-574 KKNHEALLYSSKTKE
+574 RKNHKALHYSSQTKE

-611 DLNPHFNPK
+611 DLNPQFNPK

-654 GPSFANYPLGL
+654 GPSIANYPLGL
-665 GLNKVIILVTDGSQP
+665 GLNKVIVLVTDDSQP

-734 LSAISQTVFKTCE
+734 LLAISETMFKTCE

-758 CLSCSDNRTCDWRA
+758 CLSCSDNRTCDWRE
-772 ITWQPHGCRHSVLAK
+772 ITWQPHGCQYSVLAK
-787 PELQRCVE
+787 PELQRCME
-795 GRRILF
+795 GRKILF

-855 ASQRPTFEKALEQL
+855 ANQRPTFEKALEQL
-869 LHRSR
+869 LQRSR

-939 NLWNENLVILDTA
+939 NLWNENLIILDTA

-984 VVKSNPSEESPQRTM
+984 VVKSNPSEKSPHITM

-1006 LGKYFSSQSKPS
+1006 LEKYFRSQSKPS
-1018 QPQDS
+1018 QLQDY
-1023 AADSQSPYHVRGPI
+1023 AANSQSPYHVRGPI

-1048 LCASKRDLVST
+1048 LCASKRELVST

>member
-1 MVWGQVPRCR
+1 MVCGQAPRCR
-11 RLCRPRPLLLALV
+11 RLCRPRPFLLALV
-24 VAICLFCQTLTPL
+24 VAICLFCQTLSPL
-37 MSSSILSAVVN
+37 MTSSILSAVVN
-48 GIAPSKLTKT
+48 GIAPNKLTKT
-58 QQGRYKEVPPSGTR
+58 QQGRYKEVSPSSTH

-85 IDDSMLKYFGSHTR
+85 INDSILQYFESRTR
-99 RAILFAPPAHRE
+99 RAVLYAPPAHRE
-111 TDLQLCQRILAKH
+111 TERQLCQRILAKH

-129 VLRNR
+129 VLESR
-134 RLMED
+134 RLMGD
-139 PRHAGPYHSGITPW
+139 PRLEGPYHSHISPW

-163 NNGPGCIQIGDL
+163 NDGTGCIQIEDL
-175 HHLEL
+175 HRLEL
-180 FQKVNV
+180 FQKVNL
-186 LPEIQQFLC
+186 LPEIQHFLC
-195 RKEGLCQITRA
+195 RKEGLCQITKA
-206 FPDLQ
+206 FSDLQ
-211 LPVVTPEC
+211 LPVITPEC
-219 SSQPGLSRANNT
+219 SSRPGLSRAST
-231 SNMSQDSEST
+231 ASSMPQVGEST
-241 YKTHTDHLQ
+241 DETRTAHLRY
-250 HWWKQRTS
+250 WWKQS
-258 SQLNE
+258 ASAQLNQ
-263 VSASPDHKNILKAQD
+263 VSASPDHKDILKAQD
-278 LSVIIKAYV
+278 FSVIIKAYV

-294 LRAFIYSTAT
+294 LRAFIHSTAT

-312 HFSIKLQK
+312 HFSVKLQR
-320 FFEIFFRKSSPQQAF
+320 FFEIFFRSSSPQQAF
-335 NNMKESIS
+335 NNMKEAIS
-343 KLLLVTEVFSES
+343 KLLLITEVFSES
-355 SASGPNSLNHCSQCF
+355 SASGPNSFSQCRQCF

-379 STSIYPVVLKVH
+379 GTSIYPVVLEVH

-405 DKTFKEFLFEDTFK
+405 DQTFKEFLFEDTFK
-419 FLFSN
+419 FLLSN
-424 ESSTSSFMEALQK
+424 ESSTSSFTEALQK
-437 IYGSTVNKDGTYHRE
+437 IYGSAVSKDGNYHKE
-452 DEQCL
+452 DKPCL

-462 NSIITFMKELKS
+462 NSMITFIKELKS
-474 LGQFELLFPSAAPRI
+474 LGQFELLFPSAAPKI

-522 FQFMTKEAHTS
+522 FQFMTKEAHTN
-533 LSQWR
+533 LSEWR
-538 SKKNSSNS
+538 SKKNSRNS

-556 RNSPQ
+556 RNSSQ
-561 ENASPKQNIPFDF
+561 ENASPKQNVPSDF
-574 KKNHEALLYSSKTKE
+574 RKNHEALHYSSKTKE
-589 RQCSYDKDTL
+589 RQCSDDKDTL

-611 DLNPHFNPK
+611 DLNPQFNPK

-654 GPSFANYPLGL
+654 GPSIANYPLGL
-665 GLNKVIILVTDGSQP
+665 GLNKVIILITDDSQP

-686 SYKITIYR
+686 SYKITIFR

-758 CLSCSDNRTCDWRA
+758 CLSCSDNRTCDWRE
-772 ITWQPHGCRHSVLAK
+772 ITWQPHGCRYSVLAK

-849 PQFWMN
+849 PRFWMN
-855 ASQRPTFEKALEQL
+855 ANQRPTFEKALEQL
-869 LHRSR
+869 LQRSR

-984 VVKSNPSEESPQRTM
+984 VVKSNPSEESPHITM

-1006 LGKYFSSQSKPS
+1006 LGKYFGSQSKPS
-1018 QPQDS
+1018 QLQDY
-1023 AADSQSPYHVRGPI
+1023 ATNSQSPYHVRGPI

-1048 LCASKRDLVST
+1048 LCASKRELAST

>member
-1 MVWGQVPRCR
+1 MVCGQVPRCR
-11 RLCRPRPLLLALV
+11 RLCRPRPFLLALV
-24 VAICLFCQTLTPL
+24 VAVCLFCQTLTPL
-37 MSSSILSAVVN
+37 MTSSFLSAVVN
-48 GIAPSKLTKT
+48 GISPHKLSKT
-58 QQGRYKEVPPSGTR
+58 QQGRYKEVSASSTH
-72 CFLPGS
+72 CFFPVS
-78 NSQTVKK
+78 DAQAVKK
-85 IDDSMLKYFGSHTR
+85 IEDSILQYFGSRTR
-99 RAILFAPPAHRE
+99 RAILYAPPAHSKTER
-111 TDLQLCQRILAKH
+111 QLCERILKKH
-124 GYTVT
+124 GYAVT
-129 VLRNR
+129 VLENR

-139 PRHAGPYHSGITPW
+139 LRHEGSYHSGISPW

-163 NNGPGCIQIGDL
+163 NDGTSCIQRDDL

-180 FQKVNV
+180 FQKVNL
-186 LPEIQQFLC
+186 LPEIQRLLC
-195 RKEGLCQITRA
+195 RKEGLCQITKA
-206 FPDLQ
+206 FSDLQ
-211 LPVVTPEC
+211 LPVAIPEC
-219 SSQPGLSRANNT
+219 SSQSGLSRTSIASNVTHGGKSNGRTHAAPLRHLWSQAN
-231 SNMSQDSEST
+231 SA
-241 YKTHTDHLQ
+241 
-250 HWWKQRTS
+250 
-258 SQLNE
+258 QLNQ
-263 VSASPDHKNILKAQD
+263 VSASPDHKDFFKAQD
-278 LSVIIKAYV
+278 ISVIIKAYV

-294 LRAFIYSTAT
+294 LRAFIHSTAT
-304 VWHPPKKK
+304 IWHPPKKK
-312 HFSIKLQK
+312 HFSVKLQK
-320 FFEIFFRKSSPQQAF
+320 FFEMFFKSSSPQQAF
-335 NNMKESIS
+335 NNMKEAIS
-343 KLLLVTEVFSES
+343 KLLLVTEVFSEL
-355 SASGPNSLNHCSQCF
+355 SASGPSSFNQCSQCF
-370 QMLTFDIGF
+370 QMLTFDLGF
-379 STSIYPVVLKVH
+379 STSLHPVVLEVH
-391 ENFDFQDEDESNIQ
+391 ENFDFQDEEGSNIQ
-405 DKTFKEFLFEDTFK
+405 DQTFKEVIFEDTFK
-419 FLFSN
+419 FLLSN
-424 ESSTSSFMEALQK
+424 KSSTSSFKEALENV
-437 IYGSTVNKDGTYHRE
+437 YGLTVSKDGSYHKE

-462 NSIITFMKELKS
+462 NSMITFIKELKHI
-474 LGQFELLFPSAAPRI
+474 GQFELLFPSAAPKI

-522 FQFMTKEAHTS
+522 FQFMTKEAHTN
-533 LSQWR
+533 LSEW
-538 SKKNSSNS
+538 NS
-546 SQTIMKWLQP
+546 SQ
-556 RNSPQ
+556 
-561 ENASPKQNIPFDF
+561 ENTRPMQNVPFNLR
-574 KKNHEALLYSSKTKE
+574 KNHEALFYSSQNKE

-611 DLNPHFNPK
+611 DLNPQFNPK

-628 PFDMVTVKIGAEP
+628 PFDLVTVKIGAEP

-654 GPSFANYPLGL
+654 GPSVANYPLGL
-665 GLNKVIILVTDGSQP
+665 GLNKIIVLVTDDSQP
-680 SPQVVS
+680 NPQVVS

-706 MMCGFVQDCGSRIRP
+706 MICGFVQDCGSQIHP

-734 LSAISQTVFKTCE
+734 LSRISQTVLKTCE

-772 ITWQPHGCRHSVLAK
+772 ITWQPHNCQHSVLTK

-817 VNKTLQEWQKTH
+817 VNETLQEWQKTH

-849 PQFWMN
+849 PQFWMT
-855 ASQRPTFEKALEQL
+855 AKQRPTFEKALEQL
-869 LHRSR
+869 LQRSR

-952 KNFGYEVVDTFV
+952 KNYGYEVVDTFV
-964 ITMGRYKEFLQGKC
+964 ITMGRYKEFMRGKC

-984 VVKSNPSEESPQRTM
+984 VVKSNPSEESPHITM
-999 TLSRHYT
+999 TLSRRYT
-1006 LGKYFSSQSKPS
+1006 LGKYFSSQSKLS
-1018 QPQDS
+1018 QLQDYPKNS
-1023 AADSQSPYHVRGPI
+1023 HSPYHVRGPI

-1048 LCASKRDLVST
+1048 LCASKRELVST

>member
-1 MVWGQVPRCR
+1 MVCGQVPRCR
-11 RLCRPRPLLLALV
+11 RLCRPRPFLLALV
-24 VAICLFCQTLTPL
+24 VAICLFCQTLSPL
-37 MSSSILSAVVN
+37 MTSSILSTVVN
-48 GIAPSKLTKT
+48 GIAPNKLTKS
-58 QQGRYKEVPPSGTR
+58 QRGRYKEVSPR
-72 CFLPGS
+72 NIYCFLPSS

-85 IDDSMLKYFGSHTR
+85 IDTAILQYFGTHRR
-99 RAILFAPPAHRE
+99 RAVLYAPPAHRE
-111 TDLQLCQRILAKH
+111 TDRQLCQRILAKH

-129 VLRNR
+129 VLENR
-134 RLMED
+134 RLLTE
-139 PRHAGPYHSGITPW
+139 PRHEGPYHSGVSPW

-163 NNGPGCIQIGDL
+163 NDGTGCFQIEDL

-180 FQKVNV
+180 FQKVNL
-186 LPEIQQFLC
+186 LPEIQHFLC
-195 RKEGLCQITRA
+195 RKEGLCQITKA
-206 FPDLQ
+206 FSDLQ
-211 LPVVTPEC
+211 LPVVTSEC
-219 SSQPGLSRANNT
+219 SSQPGMSRAST
-231 SNMSQDSEST
+231 ASNVSQGSKSADKMHGS
-241 YKTHTDHLQ
+241 HPRNH
-250 HWWKQRTS
+250 
-258 SQLNE
+258 
-263 VSASPDHKNILKAQD
+263 VSGSPYHKDILKAQD

-294 LRAFIYSTAT
+294 LRAFIHSTTT

-312 HFSIKLQK
+312 HFSVKLQR
-320 FFEIFFRKSSPQQAF
+320 FFEIFFRSSSPQQAF
-335 NNMKESIS
+335 NNMKEAIS
-343 KLLLVTEVFSES
+343 KLLLMTEVFSES
-355 SASGPNSLNHCSQCF
+355 SASGPNSFNQCSQCF

-379 STSIYPVVLKVH
+379 GTSIYPVVLKVH
-391 ENFDFQDEDESNIQ
+391 ENFDFQDEDESKIQ
-405 DKTFKEFLFEDTFK
+405 DQALKELLFEDTFN
-419 FLFSN
+419 FLLSN
-424 ESSTSSFMEALQK
+424 ESSTTSFVEALQK
-437 IYGSTVNKDGTYHRE
+437 IYGSTVSKDGTYHRE

-462 NSIITFMKELKS
+462 NSMITFIRELKS
-474 LGQFELLFPSAAPRI
+474 LGQFELLFPSAAPQI
-489 QTLLRDLYHM
+489 QTLVRDLYHM

-504 RLGSVLTVHWLL
+504 QLGSVLTVHWLL

-522 FQFMTKEAHTS
+522 FQSMTKEAQMNPS
-533 LSQWR
+533 EW
-538 SKKNSSNS
+538 
-546 SQTIMKWLQP
+546 
-556 RNSPQ
+556 SPSQ
-561 ENASPKQNIPFDF
+561 ENASPKQNVPSDF
-574 KKNHEALLYSSKTKE
+574 RKNHDALHYSSKTKE
-589 RQCSYDKDTL
+589 RQCNYDKDTL

-611 DLNPHFNPK
+611 DLNPQFNPK

-641 SNCQCQVHLDEKK
+641 SNCQCKVHLDEKK
-654 GPSFANYPLGL
+654 GPSIANYPLGL
-665 GLNKVIILVTDGSQP
+665 GLNKVIVLVTDDSQP

-721 EESCGLQPLSHEY
+721 EESCGLQPLSREY
-734 LSAISQTVFKTCE
+734 LSAISQTTFKTCE

-758 CLSCSDNRTCDWRA
+758 CLSCSDNRTCDWRE
-772 ITWQPHGCRHSVLAK
+772 ITWQPHGCQYAVLAK
-787 PELQRCVE
+787 PELQHCME

-849 PQFWMN
+849 PQFWMSSN
-855 ASQRPTFEKALEQL
+855 QRPTFEKALEQL
-869 LHRSR
+869 LQRSR

-881 TVLIVG
+881 TVLVVG

-899 IQKVLNRENL
+899 IQKVLSRENL

-928 GIHSLSQAEVQ
+928 GIHSLSQAEIQ

-984 VVKSNPSEESPQRTM
+984 VVKSNPSEESPHITM
-999 TLSRHYT
+999 TLSRQYT
-1006 LGKYFSSQSKPS
+1006 LGKYFGSQSKPS
-1018 QPQDS
+1018 LLQDY
-1023 AADSQSPYHVRGPI
+1023 ATNSQSPYHVRGPI

-1048 LCASKRDLVST
+1048 LCASKREIVST

>member
-1 MVWGQVPRCR
+1 MVCGQVPRCR
-11 RLCRPRPLLLALV
+11 RLCRPRPFLLALV

-37 MSSSILSAVVN
+37 MTSSILSAVVN

-58 QQGRYKEVPPSGTR
+58 QQGRYKEVSPSNTH

-85 IDDSMLKYFGSHTR
+85 INDSILQYFGSRTR
-99 RAILFAPPAHRE
+99 RAVLYAPPAHRE
-111 TDLQLCQRILAKH
+111 TDRQLCQRILAKH

-129 VLRNR
+129 VLENR

-139 PRHAGPYHSGITPW
+139 PRLEGPYHSGISPW

-163 NNGPGCIQIGDL
+163 NDGTGCIQIEDL

-180 FQKVNV
+180 FQKVNL
-186 LPEIQQFLC
+186 LPEIQHFLC
-195 RKEGLCQITRA
+195 RKEGLCQITKA
-206 FPDLQ
+206 FSDLQ

-219 SSQPGLSRANNT
+219 SGRPGLSKAST
-231 SNMSQDSEST
+231 ASNVSQGSEST
-241 YKTHTDHLQ
+241 DKTHTAHLRS
-250 HWWKQRTS
+250 WWKQSTS
-258 SQLNE
+258 AQLNQ
-263 VSASPDHKNILKAQD
+263 VSASSDHKDILKAQD

-294 LRAFIYSTAT
+294 LRAFIHSTTT

-320 FFEIFFRKSSPQQAF
+320 FFEIFFKSSSPQQAF
-335 NNMKESIS
+335 NNMKEAIS
-343 KLLLVTEVFSES
+343 KLLLITEVFSES
-355 SASGPNSLNHCSQCF
+355 SASGSNSFNQCSQCF

-379 STSIYPVVLKVH
+379 GTSIYPVVLEVH
-391 ENFDFQDEDESNIQ
+391 GNFDFQDEDESNIQ
-405 DKTFKEFLFEDTFK
+405 DQTFKEFLFEDTFK
-419 FLFSN
+419 FLLSN
-424 ESSTSSFMEALQK
+424 ESATSSFIEALQK
-437 IYGSTVNKDGTYHRE
+437 IYGSTVSKDGTYHRD

-462 NSIITFMKELKS
+462 NSMITFIKELKS
-474 LGQFELLFPSAAPRI
+474 LGQFELLFPSAAPKI
-489 QTLLRDLYHM
+489 QTLLRDIYHM

-522 FQFMTKEAHTS
+522 FQFMTKEAHTN
-533 LSQWR
+533 LSEWR
-538 SKKNSSNS
+538 SKNNSGNS
-546 SQTIMKWLQP
+546 SQTIMKSLQP
-556 RNSPQ
+556 RNSSQ
-561 ENASPKQNIPFDF
+561 ENASLKQNVPSDF
-574 KKNHEALLYSSKTKE
+574 RKNHEALHYSSKTKE

-599 SHIRQIFTSPQL
+599 SHIRQIFISPQL
-611 DLNPHFNPK
+611 DLNPQFNPK

-654 GPSFANYPLGL
+654 GPSIANYPLGL
-665 GLNKVIILVTDGSQP
+665 GLNKVIVLITDDSQP

-706 MMCGFVQDCGSRIRP
+706 MMCGFVQDCGSRILP

-734 LSAISQTVFKTCE
+734 LSAISQTVLKTCE

-758 CLSCSDNRTCDWRA
+758 CLSCSDNRTCDWRE
-772 ITWQPHGCRHSVLAK
+772 ITWQPHGCQYSVLAK

-849 PQFWMN
+849 PQFWVN
-855 ASQRPTFEKALEQL
+855 ADQRPTFEKALEQL
-869 LHRSR
+869 LQRSR

-939 NLWNENLVILDTA
+939 NLWNENLIILDTA

-984 VVKSNPSEESPQRTM
+984 VVKSNPSEESPHITM

-1006 LGKYFSSQSKPS
+1006 LGKYFGSQSKPS
-1018 QPQDS
+1018 QLQDY
-1023 AADSQSPYHVRGPI
+1023 ATNSQSPYHIRGPI

-1048 LCASKRDLVST
+1048 LCASNRELVST